1 MKRSGTLVS
10 EQDIISKKSIE
21 KLRTD
26 RDVLL
31 AALKEISHLNSPRN
45 IHMKP
50 GRDESNGIFN
60 HGIET
65 GCNVAISI
73 ATEALEKAD

>member
-26 RDVLL
+26 RDALIDALRKVLGGYPDCDRI
-31 AALKEISHLNSPRN
+31 ALTAIEQAEKE
-45 IHMKP
+45 
-50 GRDESNGIFN
+50 G
-60 HGIET
+60 
-65 GCNVAISI
+65 
-73 ATEALEKAD
+73 

>member
-1 MKRSGTLVS
+1 
-10 EQDIISKKSIE
+10 
-21 KLRTD
+21 
-26 RDVLL
+26 VLL

-65 GCNVAISI
+65 GCNMAISI